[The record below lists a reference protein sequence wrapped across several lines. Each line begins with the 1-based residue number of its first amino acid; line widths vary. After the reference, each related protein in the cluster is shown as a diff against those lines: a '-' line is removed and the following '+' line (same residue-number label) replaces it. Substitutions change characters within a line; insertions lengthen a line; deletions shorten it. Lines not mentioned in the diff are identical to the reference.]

1 MRGLPRSPAEGRLQ
15 RPRVRQQLGPV
26 RFLRFLMLVR
36 RRWRILR
43 GWPLG
48 GGAVGSGPVRGSHFP
63 VHDDPVAEEDLPPRG
78 PPGHQGFLFTGPPGA
93 VRITRTGGGPAPT
106 GRRMAADPVR
116 TGEVRGKRGIM
127 NPIEHLRPSRLPAG
141 PLLSAV
147 VLGAG
152 THVLVSLGDTGAC
165 RRAHGRLARVP
176 SAAPRVRRPLW
187 REGAVE
193 ISRRSGTTG
202 STRTGRRR
210 RHPPPPAPPQRRAS
224 RAHTASK
231 TLR

>member
-1 MRGLPRSPAEGRLQ
+1 MPPVPHARSAAVEDSPGVAPRGGRGIRPGARFTLPGSRRPGGRGRSPPPTRTT
-15 RPRVRQQLGPV
+15 RSPRV
-26 RFLRFLMLVR
+26 
-36 RRWRILR
+36 
-43 GWPLG
+43 
-48 GGAVGSGPVRGSHFP
+48 P
-63 VHDDPVAEEDLPPRG
+63 VHRA
-78 PPGHQGFLFTGPPGA
+78 PGA

-116 TGEVRGKRGIM
+116 TGEVRGKRGTM

-187 REGAVE
+187 RQGAVE

>member
-1 MRGLPRSPAEGRLQ
+1 MPPVPHARSAAVEDSPGVAPRGGAWDPARCAVHTSRFTTTRWPRKISPPTRTTRSP
-15 RPRVRQQLGPV
+15 RV
-26 RFLRFLMLVR
+26 
-36 RRWRILR
+36 
-43 GWPLG
+43 
-48 GGAVGSGPVRGSHFP
+48 P
-63 VHDDPVAEEDLPPRG
+63 VHRA
-78 PPGHQGFLFTGPPGA
+78 PGA

-116 TGEVRGKRGIM
+116 TGEVRGKRGTM

-187 REGAVE
+187 RQGAVE